1 MINQHN
7 GDVMQN
13 IQVLEPTATDRKTM
27 AREHSALF
35 PTKLALARWT
45 SGSSQPHLHTG
56 DGLPLRA
63 AWLAQA
69 QRDFQAW
76 LDHGGFTQHD
86 EIQRVDP
93 PAPDGQAHSED
104 VAVD

>member
-1 MINQHN
+1 MHT
-7 GDVMQN
+7 

-27 AREHSALF
+27 ASEHSALF
-35 PTKLALARWT
+35 PTKLALARWM
-45 SGSSQPHLHTG
+45 SGTSQPHLHND

-63 AWLAQA
+63 AWLGRA

-86 EIQRVDP
+86 GPHHVDP